1 VKASGVVG
9 KLAAAVGAL
18 VVMAVLLAGAAGAG
32 SVSIAG
38 SATAPR
44 PSRAALSSTPA
55 DYLMLYQSAA
65 ATCPGLAWTVLAG
78 IGAVESDHGRST
90 APGVSS
96 GANAAGAQ
104 GPMQF
109 LPATFAGYDH
119 PVAADPVPTPGVGAA
134 APSPYRPADAI
145 YAAARYLCASGAAGG
160 RDTAGAIFAYNHAD
174 WYVRDVLARAATYT
188 APGPSSPTPTASPPG
203 TTGPPGKA
211 GAPASALP
219 GRAAGLAV
227 GYAQAQLGT
236 PYLWGGGTA
245 AGFDCSGLVQ
255 AAYHAAGLEL
265 PRTAQQQYDAG
276 PRLPGAAPIEP
287 GDLVFFGSPTNVT
300 HVGIVAADNQM
311 IDAPHTGAV
320 VRVESYHWHDYL
332 GATSPPGDAQPAPG
346 PARPRPADQRAAADQ
361 RVGR

>member
-1 VKASGVVG
+1 MNGPSMLTR
-9 KLAAAVGAL
+9 LAAAGLAL
-18 VVMAVLLAGAAGAG
+18 LVALVLLAGAAGAG
-32 SVSIAG
+32 ITAVSTGSG
-38 SATAPR
+38 SAVSAGVPVV
-44 PSRAALSSTPA
+44 SSTAVSSIPA
-55 DYLMLYQSAA
+55 GYLVLYRSAA
-65 ATCPGLAWTVLAG
+65 ATCPGLAWPVLAG

-90 APGVSS
+90 AAGVSS
-96 GANAAGAQ
+96 GANAAEAH

-109 LPATFAGYDH
+109 LTATFAGYDH
-119 PVAADPVPTPGVGAA
+119 PVPADPVPTPGAGAA
-134 APSPYRPADAI
+134 SPSPYRPADAI

-160 RDTAGAIFAYNHAD
+160 RNVAGAIFAYNHAD

-188 APGPSSPTPTASPPG
+188 TPASTSPPG
-203 TTGPPGKA
+203 TAGPPGTP
-211 GAPASALP
+211 GAAVSALP

-236 PYLWGGGTA
+236 PYLWGGGSA

-276 PRLPGAAPIEP
+276 PRLPGAAPIEA
-287 GDLVFFGSPTNVT
+287 GDLVFFGAPTNVT

-311 IDAPHTGAV
+311 IDAPHAGAV

-332 GATSPPGDAQPAPG
+332 GAT
-346 PARPRPADQRAAADQ
+346 RPT
-361 RVGR
+361 G

>member
-32 SVSIAG
+32 SVPIAG

-44 PSRAALSSTPA
+44 PSRAALSSIPA

-78 IGAVESDHGRST
+78 IGSVESDHGRST

-119 PVAADPVPTPGVGAA
+119 PVPADPVPTPGVRAA

-174 WYVRDVLARAATYT
+174 WYVRGVLARAATYT
-188 APGPSSPTPTASPPG
+188 APAPSPPG
-203 TTGPPGKA
+203 TAGPPGKA
-211 GAPASALP
+211 GASALP

-227 GYAQAQLGT
+227 DYAQAQLGT
-236 PYLWGGGTA
+236 PYLWGGGTP

-255 AAYHAAGLEL
+255 AAYHVAGLEL

-276 PRLPGAAPIEP
+276 PRLPAAAPLQP
-287 GDLVFFGSPTNVT
+287 GDLVFFGSPTSVT

-320 VRVESYHWHDYL
+320 VRVESYHWDDYL
-332 GATSPPGDAQPAPG
+332 GAT
-346 PARPRPADQRAAADQ
+346 RPT
-361 RVGR
+361 G

>member
-1 VKASGVVG
+1 MLTR
-9 KLAAAVGAL
+9 LAAAGLAL
-18 VVMAVLLAGAAGAG
+18 LVALVLLAGAAGAG
-32 SVSIAG
+32 ITAISTGGDGDAG
-38 SATAPR
+38 AP
-44 PSRAALSSTPA
+44 AASPA
-55 DYLMLYQSAA
+55 AAAEIPTDYLVLYRSAA
-65 ATCPGLAWTVLAG
+65 ATCPGLAWPVLAG
-78 IGAVESDHGRST
+78 IGSVESDHGRST

-119 PVAADPVPTPGVGAA
+119 PVPADPVPTPGVGAA

-160 RDTAGAIFAYNHAD
+160 QNTARAIFAYNHAD

-188 APGPSSPTPTASPPG
+188 APAPTSPAG
-203 TTGPPGKA
+203 TTGSSGTR

-227 GYAQAQLGT
+227 DYAQAQLGT
-236 PYLWGGGTA
+236 PYLWGGGTP

-255 AAYHAAGLEL
+255 VAYHAAGLEL

-276 PRLPGAAPIEP
+276 PRLPAAAPLEP
-287 GDLVFFGSPTNVT
+287 GDLVFFGFPTSVT
-300 HVGIVAADNQM
+300 HVGIVSADNQM

-320 VRVESYHWHDYL
+320 VRVESYHWDDYL
-332 GATSPPGDAQPAPG
+332 GAT
-346 PARPRPADQRAAADQ
+346 RPT
-361 RVGR
+361 G

>member
-1 VKASGVVG
+1 MLTR
-9 KLAAAVGAL
+9 LAAAGLAL
-18 VVMAVLLAGAAGAG
+18 LVALVLLAGAAGAG
-32 SVSIAG
+32 ITAISTG
-38 SATAPR
+38 SAVSAGVPVVS
-44 PSRAALSSTPA
+44 PAAAAEIPP
-55 DYLMLYQSAA
+55 DYLVLYQSAA
-65 ATCPGLAWTVLAG
+65 ATCPGLAWPVLAG

-119 PVAADPVPTPGVGAA
+119 PVAADPAPTPGVGAA

-188 APGPSSPTPTASPPG
+188 APGPSSPTPTASSPG
-203 TTGPPGKA
+203 TAGPTGQA
-211 GAPASALP
+211 GASAAALP

-227 GYAQAQLGT
+227 DYAQAQLGT
-236 PYLWGGGTA
+236 PYLWGGGTP

-276 PRLPGAAPIEP
+276 PRLPAAAPLQP
-287 GDLVFFGSPTNVT
+287 GDLVFFGSPTRVT

-320 VRVESYHWHDYL
+320 VRVESYHWDDYL
-332 GATSPPGDAQPAPG
+332 GAT
-346 PARPRPADQRAAADQ
+346 RPT
-361 RVGR
+361 G

>member
-1 VKASGVVG
+1 VRPTGVVG
-9 KLAAAVGAL
+9 KLAAPGGAL

-32 SVSIAG
+32 SVSIPG
-38 SATAPR
+38 SATPPR
-44 PSRAALSSTPA
+44 PSRAALSSIPA
-55 DYLMLYQSAA
+55 DYLMLYQGAA

-78 IGAVESDHGRST
+78 IGAVESDHGRSS
-90 APGVSS
+90 APGVGS

-119 PVAADPVPTPGVGAA
+119 PVPADPVPTPGAGAA

-160 RDTAGAIFAYNHAD
+160 QNTAGAIFAYNHAD

-203 TTGPPGKA
+203 TAGPPGTP

-227 GYAQAQLGT
+227 DYAQAQLGT
-236 PYLWGGGTA
+236 PYLWGGGTP

-276 PRLPGAAPIEP
+276 PRLPAAAPLQP
-287 GDLVFFGSPTNVT
+287 GDLVFFGSPTAVT

-320 VRVESYHWHDYL
+320 VRVESYHWDDYL
-332 GATSPPGDAQPAPG
+332 GAT
-346 PARPRPADQRAAADQ
+346 RPT
-361 RVGR
+361 G

>member
-1 VKASGVVG
+1 MLTR
-9 KLAAAVGAL
+9 LAAAGLAL
-18 VVMAVLLAGAAGAG
+18 LVALVLLAGAAGAG
-32 SVSIAG
+32 ITAISTGGDGDAG
-38 SATAPR
+38 DAGAP
-44 PSRAALSSTPA
+44 AASPA
-55 DYLMLYQSAA
+55 AAAEIPPDYLALYQSAA

-109 LPATFAGYDH
+109 LPATFAAYDH
-119 PVAADPVPTPGVGAA
+119 PVAADPAPTPGAGAA

-145 YAAARYLCASGAAGG
+145 YAAARYLCASGAARG
-160 RDTAGAIFAYNHAD
+160 RSVAGAVFAYNHAD

-203 TTGPPGKA
+203 TAGPPGTP
-211 GAPASALP
+211 GAAVSALP

-276 PRLPGAAPIEP
+276 PRLPGAAPIEA

-311 IDAPHTGAV
+311 IDAPHAGAV

-332 GATSPPGDAQPAPG
+332 GAT
-346 PARPRPADQRAAADQ
+346 RPS
-361 RVGR
+361 G

>member
-1 VKASGVVG
+1 VKPSGVVG
-9 KLAAAVGAL
+9 KLAAAGGAL

-44 PSRAALSSTPA
+44 PSRAALSSIPA
-55 DYLMLYQSAA
+55 DYLMLYQRAA
-65 ATCPGLAWTVLAG
+65 ATCPGLAWPVLAG
-78 IGAVESDHGRST
+78 IGSVESDHGRST
-90 APGVSS
+90 ASGVSS

-119 PVAADPVPTPGVGAA
+119 PVPADPVPTPGVGAA

-174 WYVRDVLARAATYT
+174 WYVRDVLARAATYS
-188 APGPSSPTPTASPPG
+188 APASTSPPG
-203 TTGPPGKA
+203 TAGPPGTP
-211 GAPASALP
+211 GAAVSALP

-227 GYAQAQLGT
+227 DYAQAQLGT
-236 PYLWGGGTA
+236 PYLWGGGTP
-245 AGFDCSGLVQ
+245 AGFDCSGLAQ

-276 PRLPGAAPIEP
+276 PRLPAAAPLEP
-287 GDLVFFGSPTNVT
+287 GDLVFFGSPTSVT

-320 VRVESYHWHDYL
+320 VRVESYHWDDYL
-332 GATSPPGDAQPAPG
+332 GAT
-346 PARPRPADQRAAADQ
+346 RPT
-361 RVGR
+361 G

>member
-1 VKASGVVG
+1 MTGPSTLTR
-9 KLAAAVGAL
+9 LAAAGLAL
-18 VVMAVLLAGAAGAG
+18 LVALVLLAGAAGAG
-32 SVSIAG
+32 ITAISTGSG
-38 SATAPR
+38 SAVSAGVPVVSPTAV
-44 PSRAALSSTPA
+44 STIPA

-65 ATCPGLAWTVLAG
+65 ATCPGLAWTVLAA

-119 PVAADPVPTPGVGAA
+119 PVPADPVPTPGVGAA

-174 WYVRDVLARAATYT
+174 WYVRGVLARAATYT
-188 APGPSSPTPTASPPG
+188 APAPSPPG
-203 TTGPPGKA
+203 TAGPPGKA
-211 GAPASALP
+211 GASALP

-227 GYAQAQLGT
+227 DYAQAQLGT
-236 PYLWGGGTA
+236 PYLWGGGTP

-255 AAYHAAGLEL
+255 AAYHVAGLEL

-276 PRLPGAAPIEP
+276 PRLPAAAPLQP
-287 GDLVFFGSPTNVT
+287 GDLVFFGSPTSVT

-320 VRVESYHWHDYL
+320 VRVESYHWDDYL
-332 GATSPPGDAQPAPG
+332 GAT
-346 PARPRPADQRAAADQ
+346 RPT
-361 RVGR
+361 G

>member
-1 VKASGVVG
+1 VKPSGVVG
-9 KLAAAVGAL
+9 KLAAAGGAL

-44 PSRAALSSTPA
+44 PSRAALSSIPA
-55 DYLMLYQSAA
+55 DYLMLYQRAA
-65 ATCPGLAWTVLAG
+65 ATCPGLAWPVLAG
-78 IGAVESDHGRST
+78 IGSVESDHGRST
-90 APGVSS
+90 ASGVSS

-119 PVAADPVPTPGVGAA
+119 PVPADPVPTPGVGAA

-160 RDTAGAIFAYNHAD
+160 QNTARAIFAYNHAD

-188 APGPSSPTPTASPPG
+188 APAPTSPAG
-203 TTGPPGKA
+203 TTGSSGKA
-211 GAPASALP
+211 GASASALP

-227 GYAQAQLGT
+227 DYAQAQLGT
-236 PYLWGGGTA
+236 PYLWGGGTP

-276 PRLPGAAPIEP
+276 PRLPAAAPLEP
-287 GDLVFFGSPTNVT
+287 GDLVFFGSPTSVT

-320 VRVESYHWHDYL
+320 VRVESYHWDDYL
-332 GATSPPGDAQPAPG
+332 GAT
-346 PARPRPADQRAAADQ
+346 RPT
-361 RVGR
+361 G

>member
-1 VKASGVVG
+1 MKASGVVG

-32 SVSIAG
+32 SVPIAG

-44 PSRAALSSTPA
+44 PSRAALSSIPA

-78 IGAVESDHGRST
+78 IGSVESDHGRST

-119 PVAADPVPTPGVGAA
+119 PVPADPVPTPGVRAA

-174 WYVRDVLARAATYT
+174 WYVRGVLARAATYT
-188 APGPSSPTPTASPPG
+188 APAPSPPG
-203 TTGPPGKA
+203 TAGPPGKA
-211 GAPASALP
+211 GASALP

-227 GYAQAQLGT
+227 DYAQAQLGT
-236 PYLWGGGTA
+236 PYLWGGGTP

-255 AAYHAAGLEL
+255 AAYHVAGLEL

-276 PRLPGAAPIEP
+276 PRLPAAAPLQP
-287 GDLVFFGSPTNVT
+287 GDLVFFGSPTSVT

-320 VRVESYHWHDYL
+320 VRVESYHWDDYL
-332 GATSPPGDAQPAPG
+332 GAT
-346 PARPRPADQRAAADQ
+346 RPT
-361 RVGR
+361 G